1 VAETGYQK
9 GVPIGG
15 ALAQAPSGK
24 VPAFLVAALKDP
36 VGNTVDVA
44 DASWTNTI
52 GANALMTAWTDPDF
66 DSAQRASNM
75 VAYLKY
81 PRRAGLRM
89 MRSVL
94 G

>member
-1 VAETGYQK
+1 MVGD
-9 GVPIGG
+9 
-15 ALAQAPSGK
+15 LAQAPSGK

-36 VGNTVDVA
+36 VGNMVDVA
-44 DASWTNTI
+44 DASWTKTM
-52 GANALMTAWTDPDF
+52 GANVLMTAWTDPDF